1 MIIKLSNEL
10 SRNNKFSDLEK
21 GKKVQTMSYLY
32 RADEC
37 LVGKRPKWRAK
48 ISIDVEAAAFS
59 RILRTVFNFLFKKI
73 VTRIVLVDDFWTF
86 SRSRKFTHVSKRMAK
101 YHFSNLICHFFR
113 LPLKM
118 SHNSKRI
125 VCISLSR
132 LVHSMKFFEKQISSN
147 FSFRLFMASNFFS
160 SQNCSLRSEK

>member
-1 MIIKLSNEL
+1 MDK
-10 SRNNKFSDLEK
+10 EK
-21 GKKVQTMSYLY
+21 GKKFQTMSYLY

-37 LVGKRPKWRAK
+37 LVWKRPKWRAK

-86 SRSRKFTHVSKRMAK
+86 SRSRKFTHANKRMAK

-118 SHNSKRI
+118 SHDLKRI
-125 VCISLSR
+125 VYISLSR
-132 LVHSMKFFEKQISSN
+132 RLCTLWNFLKNKFQVIFFCYLWLQTFFRRRIVHWDLKNKRKCFKFD
-147 FSFRLFMASNFFS
+147 
-160 SQNCSLRSEK
+160 

>member
-1 MIIKLSNEL
+1 
-10 SRNNKFSDLEK
+10 
-21 GKKVQTMSYLY
+21 MSYLY

-86 SRSRKFTHVSKRMAK
+86 SRSRKFTDANKRMAK

-113 LPLKM
+113 LPFKM
-118 SHNSKRI
+118 SHNLKRI

-132 LVHSMKFFEKQISSN
+132 RLCTLRNFLKNKFQVIFFSVIYGFKVLFVAELFIGIWKIKENVLKLINVLPASMNNCKFF
-147 FSFRLFMASNFFS
+147 L
-160 SQNCSLRSEK
+160 

>member
-1 MIIKLSNEL
+1 
-10 SRNNKFSDLEK
+10 
-21 GKKVQTMSYLY
+21 MSYLY

-59 RILRTVFNFLFKKI
+59 RILRTVFNFFCSKKI
-73 VTRIVLVDDFWTF
+73 VTKIVLVDDFWTF
-86 SRSRKFTHVSKRMAK
+86 SRSRKFTHANKRMAK
-101 YHFSNLICHFFR
+101 YHFSNLICHFFCP
-113 LPLKM
+113 PLKM
-118 SHNSKRI
+118 SHILKRI

-147 FSFRLFMASNFFS
+147 FFFGYLWLQSSFSRRIVRWDLKNKRKCF
-160 SQNCSLRSEK
+160 KVD